1 MQIFTAD
8 AEAESV
14 SHDDS
19 LPHSHRGASY
29 FAARRRA
36 ENNLRRD
43 IYNICT
49 PMIKLFALNSAN
61 VGAAPE
67 QGREIFSGNEQ
78 KLIRTWSQRM
88 EKVYLEPPKL
98 LLMDLVS
105 GHTFTITSHHKIVD
119 LSQAA
124 VGS

>member
-1 MQIFTAD
+1 MRIFN

-29 FAARRRA
+29 FAARRRT

-49 PMIKLFALNSAN
+49 AMIKLFALNSAN

-88 EKVYLEPPKL
+88 EKVYLVPPKL
-98 LLMDLVS
+98 LHMDLVS
-105 GHTFTITSHHKIVD
+105 GHAFTITSHHKIVD
-119 LSQAA
+119 LNTVA

>member
-1 MQIFTAD
+1 M
-8 AEAESV
+8 

-29 FAARRRA
+29 FAARRRT

-88 EKVYLEPPKL
+88 EKVYLVELPKL

-105 GHTFTITSHHKIVD
+105 GHAFTITSHHKIVD

-124 VGS
+124 ME